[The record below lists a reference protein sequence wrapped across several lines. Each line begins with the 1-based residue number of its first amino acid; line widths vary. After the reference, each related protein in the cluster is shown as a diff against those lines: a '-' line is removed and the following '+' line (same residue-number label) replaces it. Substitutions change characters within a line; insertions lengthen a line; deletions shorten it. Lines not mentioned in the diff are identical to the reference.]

1 MFHGFNSVQKSFP
14 WYESRILDQQRIQ
27 DTADFGFNVIRL
39 GAMWAGVE
47 PEEGKINETYVEI
60 LKSIGKISL
69 YYFSTFRWPFFYDFS

>member
-47 PEEGKINETYVEI
+47 PEEGKINQTYVEI

-69 YYFSTFRWPFFYDFS
+69 CYFNTLDGLFYDFS